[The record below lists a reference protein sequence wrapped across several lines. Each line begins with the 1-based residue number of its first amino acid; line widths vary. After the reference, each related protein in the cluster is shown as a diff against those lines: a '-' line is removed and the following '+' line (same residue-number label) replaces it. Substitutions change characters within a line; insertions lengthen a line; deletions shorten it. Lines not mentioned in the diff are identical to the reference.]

1 MGALLIHG
9 IALHCIAWHCIARI
23 MSLRCIAWPEQGGA
37 RVLYRDGLSLELQ
50 WWYCGRQRRVVDELV
65 FFFVLLV
72 VLEVS

>member
-37 RVLYRDGLSLELQ
+37 RVLYRDGLSLEPQ
-50 WWYCGRQRRVVDELV
+50 WLYWKLADCYERSCL
-65 FFFVLLV
+65 
-72 VLEVS
+72 SCCY